1 MKRYLLFSGY
11 KSDPD
16 GGWKDFW
23 KDFDNIEDAMKEAM
37 RKAALMDTNEWYHIV
52 DTQIPNLNNAIIAE
66 RN

>member
-11 KSDPD
+11 KDKPD

-23 KDFDNIEDAMKEAM
+23 KDFDNIEDAM
-37 RKAALMDTNEWYHIV
+37 RKAILIDTDEWYHIV